1 MAVQVW
7 IGEKPE
13 HPNERRAIMALAQG
27 LDRLE
32 GLYLILAN
40 FSVGGRTVD
49 LVIVKNDAVFIIEL
63 KQCDGRVIGSV
74 NGPWFV
80 EGRNG
85 ERKRLNPG
93 RKNPYNQVISYFHAL
108 TNYLNEHRS
117 EFLPAQKVNDVDFRT
132 CKRVVV
138 IAPSIQEGSEIEL
151 DWKVELKGMD
161 ELPAYLITER
171 SSEIELTDEEMLAI
185 PQMLRLTPWQEI
197 NAVLRGVI
205 GDPELAA
212 DPVETAA
219 IQEKPVATVETL
231 HPEGSA
237 ADLRDDVVPATPA
250 SAPGAAEAAA
260 PRGPWQ
266 RAMTAMR
273 SASGRLALAIA
284 ALAAILGLALFLRP
298 ARLIPIADAPPAPLV
313 EVTGLPAGGAAF
325 PVGATEQGCLWAGYQ
340 VVAKRFDTAS
350 GNWLSIAEGGSA
362 TADQPEV
369 VVALERISACD
380 GAVHLTWSV
389 QNNSDRLIEFP
400 LDRDNIHISDGLG
413 NEYLIDDDASEPP
426 AIRVAPGAQER
437 GTAVVRQPLNS
448 GATTLHVRLKDQPF
462 GEASFVVALQ
472 R

>member
-40 FSVGGRTVD
+40 FSVGGRTID
-49 LVIVKNDAVFIIEL
+49 LVIIKHDAVFIIEL

-117 EFLPAQKVNDVDFRT
+117 EFLPAQKINDVDFRT

-161 ELPAYLITER
+161 ELPAYVITER
-171 SSEIELTDEEMLAI
+171 SSEIELTEEEMLAI

-197 NAVLRGVI
+197 NTVLRGVFSDPDLVTDPAEAVGGQGNAVVAVAAAPRNAPTAPPG
-205 GDPELAA
+205 GDGAPALPAGEPATA
-212 DPVETAA
+212 ETA
-219 IQEKPVATVETL
+219 P
-231 HPEGSA
+231 
-237 ADLRDDVVPATPA
+237 
-250 SAPGAAEAAA
+250 

-266 RAMTAMR
+266 RALMATRSTTA
-273 SASGRLALAIA
+273 RLAVAMA
-284 ALAAILGLALFLRP
+284 ALAAILALALLLRP
-298 ARLIPIADAPPAPLV
+298 TRLIPVADAPPAPLV
-313 EVTGLPAGGAAF
+313 EVTGVPPGSAAF
-325 PVGATEQGCLWAGYQ
+325 PVGAYEQGCLWAGYQ

-350 GNWLSIAEGGSA
+350 GHWRSIAEGGSA
-362 TADQPEV
+362 TAAQPEV
-369 VVALERISACD
+369 VVALERISTCD
-380 GAVHLTWSV
+380 GTVHLTWSV
-389 QNNSDRLIEFP
+389 QNNSDRLIELP
-400 LDRDNIHISDGLG
+400 LDRDNIRISDGLG
-413 NEYLIDDDASEPP
+413 NEYLIDDDASEPSI
-426 AIRVAPGAQER
+426 IRVAPGAQER
-437 GTAVVRQPLNS
+437 GVAIVNQPLNS
-448 GATTLHVRLKDQPF
+448 SATTLHMRLKDQPF